1 VSLPDFWLPSTVSP
15 ELSIFFSIFVY
26 EKCFISPIRPRYQRI
41 SLRCAVAREP
51 LPVVKVVVWRGNDVI
66 SPEIHT
72 SNDGGSPF
80 KYGYFGIFW
89 VYLSYVFFLGG
100 TEEITQ

>member
-1 VSLPDFWLPSTVSP
+1 MLHFPYKAKIPEDIPAVRGGKGASPSRQG
-15 ELSIFFSIFVY
+15 
-26 EKCFISPIRPRYQRI
+26 RPGVEMIY
-41 SLRCAVAREP
+41 
-51 LPVVKVVVWRGNDVI
+51 

-89 VYLSYVFFLGG
+89 VYLGISYIYLKFFGG
-100 TEEITQ
+100 Y